1 MALHFMRHAEA
12 LHNVEEGENR
22 IYEHNDPPLSDRGRQ
37 EASLVGLS
45 FTPDLVL
52 VSPMIRALDT
62 VLLMLDHS
70 RPTIIIDPELRPA
83 HDHAYN
89 QGSSRSILASKYT
102 DFDFSE
108 CSPSGRYE
116 PCTEAET
123 CRRAIKVLDRL
134 SHYLQYYS
142 NIVVVTHRGLLR
154 YLDPFP
160 TKVFRN
166 CEIRSYT
173 PSIRYEL
180 ADLGNIGGGTNDTRS
195 VDLVELYVDNTR
207 DDDLQAKIL
216 MGSNSLPTQKPSSY

>member
-1 MALHFMRHAEA
+1 LFKPGTDNYGSSFHASRRGSPQVGSP
-12 LHNVEEGENR
+12 LPPCHVLSDLCSVEEGENR

-166 CEIRSYT
+166 CGKRVFHLLSGH
-173 PSIRYEL
+173 EL
-180 ADLGNIGGGTNDTRS
+180 IYNFFRNPI
-195 VDLVELYVDNTR
+195 LYSFY
-207 DDDLQAKIL
+207 QI
-216 MGSNSLPTQKPSSY
+216 